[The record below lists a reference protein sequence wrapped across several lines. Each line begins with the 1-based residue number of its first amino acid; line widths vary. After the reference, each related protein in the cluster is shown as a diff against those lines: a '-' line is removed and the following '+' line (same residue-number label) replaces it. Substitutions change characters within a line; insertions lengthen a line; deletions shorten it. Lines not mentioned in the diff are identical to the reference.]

1 MHDNKLFDIVF
12 KMCCDLQVA
21 DELVHEF
28 SDPEK
33 LLSPTDQVGLYLGK
47 WFFLLGN
54 ACSQKIPIAPPPPG
68 ILWRDIG
75 ERAIYIYS
83 HNTLKKLFFAYLV
96 WNRAY
101 IMPDFTC
108 IGKCINNGFCR
119 GSVDQIVLFYLH

>member
-33 LLSPTDQVGLYLGK
+33 HLSPTDQVGLYLGK
-47 WFFLLGN
+47 WFFLLDN

-83 HNTLKKLFFAYLV
+83 HNTLKSCFLHIWSGIGRILCLTLHVLENVLIMVFAEDL
-96 WNRAY
+96 W
-101 IMPDFTC
+101 T
-108 IGKCINNGFCR
+108 K
-119 GSVDQIVLFYLH
+119 